1 MALVPTLKRMFIPL
15 FFDSHRHPQFAIR
28 FCVFRLFLIA
38 FQRIVFCVESQRAR
52 ERIRITIWSMS
63 VLKHSKRWLLTCYAC
78 WIVTTFTRV
87 HNTHT
92 HTVSRVQL
100 FSHLVSHRFFS
111 SSSPLFGGATF
122 RRCHQIPNFLDFLWF
137 FFLLSLHPTKMIVNK
152 MMNTEQTTTISS
164 ISISSRSSK

>member
-92 HTVSRVQL
+92 HTHCIARTIV
-100 FSHLVSHRFFS
+100 FSFSFS
-111 SSSPLFGGATF
+111 S
-122 RRCHQIPNFLDFLWF
+122 F
-137 FFLLSLHPTKMIVNK
+137 FFIIFSFVWWCNFSTMPPNTQFSRFSLVFFFPSLFASNQ
-152 MMNTEQTTTISS
+152 NDSQ
-164 ISISSRSSK
+164 